1 MNLLKPTHFCWIC
14 GKEVTPE
21 TQSVD
26 EHNSVVHKRCQ
37 AAKIALASATRK
49 TQEMP
54 SISAAGVKRLDV
66 AFGK

>member
-1 MNLLKPTHFCWIC
+1 MNLLRPAHFCWIC

-21 TQSVD
+21 TLSVD
-26 EHNSVVHKRCQ
+26 EHSSVVHKRCH

-54 SISAAGVKRLDV
+54 PISGVAVKRLDV